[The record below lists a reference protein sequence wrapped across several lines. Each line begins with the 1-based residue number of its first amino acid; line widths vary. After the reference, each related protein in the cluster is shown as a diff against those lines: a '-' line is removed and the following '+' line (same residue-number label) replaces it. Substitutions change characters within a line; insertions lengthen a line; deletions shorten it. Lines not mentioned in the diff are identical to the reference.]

1 MPPTPM
7 QPCWRTTPHSRAGW
21 EITKEN
27 YYHARHRGHRLR
39 TAATVPRVARGA
51 WRVARGAWRVAR
63 GAWRVARVLC
73 DRMPSTALIDE
84 LLDERLAQR
93 GGSLA
98 GLVKQLVN

>member
-1 MPPTPM
+1 M
-7 QPCWRTTPHSRAGW
+7 RGLSLFSSRAARKVEVAGKSLKR
-21 EITKEN
+21 ITTMRDIEVIDS
-27 YYHARHRGHRLR
+27 GLRLLFR
-39 TAATVPRVARGA
+39 
-51 WRVARGAWRVAR
+51 
-63 GAWRVARVLC
+63 AWRVARVLC